1 MRIRRVRGMVC
12 VALKGRTRMANRN
25 KARMNRYLAGLYHW
39 DSTLGCT
46 KNLWGTL
53 SPERRK
59 KKTRKNDFFSPGI
72 FSHQVQTWCV
82 PLFVNVPLFVC
93 TQTNKLT
100 YCCPVVQWDC
110 NRYTVT
116 KFVPYYPGGGHL
128 PWYLRRLDC

>member
-1 MRIRRVRGMVC
+1 MVC

-59 KKTRKNDFFSPGI
+59 KKTRKNE
-72 FSHQVQTWCV
+72 TN
-82 PLFVNVPLFVC
+82 LVC
-93 TQTNKLT
+93 ATVCQCDTVCLHTNKQINIL
-100 YCCPVVQWDC
+100 
-110 NRYTVT
+110 
-116 KFVPYYPGGGHL
+116 L
-128 PWYLRRLDC
+128 PRSAVGL